1 MAESPV
7 LIVGG
12 GLGGLTLSL
21 CLAKVGIPSIIF
33 ERRSE
38 LTESGAGIQLSP
50 NCLRVYDYLGM
61 LDAISEIAHEPSHI
75 EFRDWRRNFVVSQLD
90 LTNFEETLGFPYLAV
105 HRGQLVELLLS
116 RVSEIESIALHLD
129 REIDNFR
136 SHKNGVEILIGEE
149 ALQGSLLIGA
159 DGIRSTVRSKLFGPD
174 DAVFTGHVAWRAL
187 IPIER
192 LAQDS
197 SEIGS
202 RVWWG
207 PGKHLVTYLVEGG
220 LTLNCVAVVENK
232 SWAFESW
239 HEPGDLDELVQE
251 FSDWNEDALEIIR
264 AISNDDLFKWGL
276 FSRTPLKT
284 WSKDRAILL
293 GDACHA
299 PLPFMAQG
307 AAMAIEDAACLSHCL
322 EGDLDYAD
330 SFNRFEK
337 LRRKRSHKVLTMSAR
352 NGRVFH
358 LSGLAAKVRN
368 VVLKFYK
375 PRFNQFL
382 YGYNVFSATD
392 EFGNRKD

>member
-1 MAESPV
+1 MVDHPV

-61 LDAISEIAHEPSHI
+61 MDVISKIAFEPSHI
-75 EFRDWRRNFVVSQLD
+75 EFRDWRHNRVVSQLD
-90 LTNFEETLGFPYLAV
+90 LSDFEEKLGFPYFAV
-105 HRGQLVELLLS
+105 HRGQLVRLLLS
-116 RVSEIESIALHLD
+116 RVSEVESIALYLD

-136 SHKNGVEILIGEE
+136 SHQNGVEILIGEE
-149 ALQGSLLIGA
+149 TIQGSLLVGA
-159 DGIRSTVRSKLFGPD
+159 DGIRSTVRSELFEPD
-174 DAVFTGHVAWRAL
+174 DPVFTGHVAWRAL
-187 IPIER
+187 IPVER
-192 LAQDS
+192 LAQDP

-239 HEPGDLDELVQE
+239 HEPGDVDELVKE

-264 AISNDDLFKWGL
+264 AISNEDLFKWGL

-307 AAMAIEDAACLSHCL
+307 AAMAIEDAACLAYCL
-322 EGDLDYAD
+322 AGDLDYAE
-330 SFNRFEK
+330 SFNRFER
-337 LRRKRSHKVLTMSAR
+337 LRRQRTHKVLTMSAR

-392 EFGNRKD
+392 ELGR

>member
-1 MAESPV
+1 MVDHPV

-50 NCLRVYDYLGM
+50 NCLRVYDYLEM
-61 LDAISEIAHEPSHI
+61 MDVISEIAYEPSHI
-75 EFRDWRRNFVVSQLD
+75 EFRDWRHNRVVSQLD
-90 LTNFEETLGFPYLAV
+90 LSDFEEKLGFPYFSV

-116 RVSEIESIALHLD
+116 RISEVESIALHLD
-129 REIDNFR
+129 REIVDFR
-136 SHKNGVEILIGEE
+136 FHKNGAEILIGEE
-149 ALQGSLLIGA
+149 TIQGSLLVGA
-159 DGIRSTVRSKLFGPD
+159 DGIRSTVRSELFEPD
-174 DAVFTGHVAWRAL
+174 DPVFTGHVAWRAL
-187 IPIER
+187 IPVER
-192 LAQDS
+192 LAQNP

-239 HEPGDLDELVQE
+239 HEPGDVDELVKE

-307 AAMAIEDAACLSHCL
+307 AAMAIEDAACLAYCL
-322 EGDLDYAD
+322 AGDLDYLD
-330 SFNRFEK
+330 SFNRFER
-337 LRRKRSHKVLTMSAR
+337 LRRQRTHKVLTMSAR

-358 LSGLAAKVRN
+358 LRGLAAKLRN

-392 EFGNRKD
+392 ELGR